1 MMEFDAAVEGTPI
14 VADIYF
20 FKVVVKGREMQS
32 QSHEVGIMQ
41 G

>member
-1 MMEFDAAVEGTPI
+1 MMAFDAAVEGTPMI
-14 VADIYF
+14 TNIYF

-32 QSHEVGIMQ
+32 LSHEVGIMQ

>member
-1 MMEFDAAVEGTPI
+1 MMAFDAAVEGTPI
-14 VADIYF
+14 IASIYF
-20 FKVVVKGREMQS
+20 FKVRGREMQS